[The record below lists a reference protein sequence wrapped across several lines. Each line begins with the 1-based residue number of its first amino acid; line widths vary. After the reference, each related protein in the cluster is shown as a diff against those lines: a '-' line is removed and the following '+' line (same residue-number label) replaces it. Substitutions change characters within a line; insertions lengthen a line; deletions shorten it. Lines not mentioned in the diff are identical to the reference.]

1 MRGPIAFWTVLLG
14 SVAVLFIGLWLASPH
29 AEEPSS
35 TEIEAEVSTE
45 DPVQLS
51 TSQEAMSDSQVEAAD
66 PGDTWWSDEAEP
78 TSEPGWSFGSGA
90 DRSSLPETIGQ
101 GALTVQQAAYRVN
114 QSGPALVIIFSTDC
128 PLSQTAFPK
137 FSRIADSLAPGVEV
151 LAFSTDSD
159 QGIIDSFVARSGASF
174 GVERLAPWRPGE
186 MGSAMGSVGIRV
198 GSTWVKPLMA
208 VIGRDGRVLG
218 QWQGL
223 TDLRPL
229 ESLVRSAG
237 L

>member
-1 MRGPIAFWTVLLG
+1 MRGPIAFWAVLLG

-114 QSGPALVIIFSTDC
+114 QSGPALVIISPRTV
-128 PLSQTAFPK
+128 LSRRQPFRSSPEL
-137 FSRIADSLAPGVEV
+137 RIRWRQVLRSWLFQRTQIKGSLTVLWREAAPALV
-151 LAFSTDSD
+151 SSD
-159 QGIIDSFVARSGASF
+159 WHHGDLGIWA
-174 GVERLAPWRPGE
+174 L
-186 MGSAMGSVGIRV
+186 
-198 GSTWVKPLMA
+198 
-208 VIGRDGRVLG
+208 
-218 QWQGL
+218 QW
-223 TDLRPL
+223 DL
-229 ESLVRSAG
+229 
-237 L
+237 